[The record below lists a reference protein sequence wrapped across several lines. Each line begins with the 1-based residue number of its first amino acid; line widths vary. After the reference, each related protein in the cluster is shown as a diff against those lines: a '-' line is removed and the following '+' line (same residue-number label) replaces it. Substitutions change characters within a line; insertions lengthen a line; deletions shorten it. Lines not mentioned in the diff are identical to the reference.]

1 MPDSNQASDCGGRDG
16 TSGGRPGLTS
26 ESNEIRGSISGPA
39 VTERRASSSP
49 VSSSRSPPT
58 LKRSLCAVD
67 FCSPGTTPSS
77 SLADGFALLAND
89 FPAVS
94 PLALQCLR
102 AKPLWI
108 SMMSSYIDGL
118 ENYGRSSVLK
128 TLYPSLLKIVVAPTT
143 TRPKLAAY
151 RRGCCINAT
160 SLYVYA
166 SIFSMPVWALNA
178 AGVPAA
184 RDRLHSGSSGRLGW
198 QGAGLHAGVIDG
210 EDSGAGVSGRKVSA
224 DMTCSM
230 RTGSKFGRDTRQT
243 SHVPAGRLAGSK
255 HKGQRGTAYSE
266 QGSGNVAAVEAAEF
280 TPT

>member
-94 PLALQCLR
+94 PLALQRLR

-118 ENYGRSSVLK
+118 ENYGRSSVFKNAVSLAIEDRGGANNYAVEARSIPAWL
-128 TLYPSLLKIVVAPTT
+128 LYQCDRIVRQA
-143 TRPKLAAY
+143 R
-151 RRGCCINAT
+151 
-160 SLYVYA
+160 
-166 SIFSMPVWALNA
+166 M
-178 AGVPAA
+178 AGSELSA
-184 RDRLHSGSSGRLGW
+184 
-198 QGAGLHAGVIDG
+198 AGLHAGVIDG

-230 RTGSKFGRDTRQT
+230 RTGSKFGRDTRQM

-255 HKGQRGTAYSE
+255 HKRGTAHSE
-266 QGSGNVAAVEAAEF
+266 QGSGNVAGFADAEF